1 MVTGAIAIVDDDEA
15 VRRSTASLLRRAGFQ
30 SVLFESGDA
39 FLAADLDEIACVLLD
54 IRMPGTDGIGVLKA
68 LGDRTEAPPVLIL
81 TGHGDVPMAVH
92 AMKLGAQD
100 FLEKPYGAELLIT
113 AIQRAVD
120 EGRNAGQ
127 GVAIDPAAISIVESL
142 SRRQRQ
148 VLCGILAGHPNK
160 IIAYEMDLS
169 IRTVESYRAQL
180 LTRLGVRG
188 TAEAVRIALAAG
200 LDCSEYASK
209 TKVA

>member
-1 MVTGAIAIVDDDEA
+1 
-15 VRRSTASLLRRAGFQ
+15 
-30 SVLFESGDA
+30 
-39 FLAADLDEIACVLLD
+39 
-54 IRMPGTDGIGVLKA
+54 MPGTDGIGVLRI
-68 LGDRTEAPPVLIL
+68 LNDREEAPPVLIL
-81 TGHGDVPMAVH
+81 TGHGDVPLAVQ
-92 AMKLGAQD
+92 AMKLGAYD

-113 AIQRAVD
+113 AIQRAAA
-120 EGRNAGQ
+120 EGRRSAPGVPVDPEAIAVVQ
-127 GVAIDPAAISIVESL
+127 GL

-180 LTRLGVRG
+180 LTRLKVRG

-200 LDCSEYASK
+200 LDCGDYAPKSN
-209 TKVA
+209 KVA